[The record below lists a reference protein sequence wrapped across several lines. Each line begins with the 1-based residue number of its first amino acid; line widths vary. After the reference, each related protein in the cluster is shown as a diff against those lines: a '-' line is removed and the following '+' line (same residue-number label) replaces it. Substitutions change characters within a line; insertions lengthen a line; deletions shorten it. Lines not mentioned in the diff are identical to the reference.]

1 MSKVVQLITTTDL
14 QGCGTLRKI
23 STEQVWRVSRESSS
37 KVMFKKKLLFHLKYF
52 PDSDWLK
59 AHV

>member
-1 MSKVVQLITTTDL
+1 MQLITTTDL

-23 STEQVWRVSRESSS
+23 STEQVWRVSRESST
-37 KVMFKKKLLFHLKYF
+37 KVMFKKIYIFHLKYF

-59 AHV
+59 VDV

>member
-1 MSKVVQLITTTDL
+1 MQLITTTDL

-23 STEQVWRVSRESSS
+23 STEQVWRVSRESST

-59 AHV
+59 VDV